1 MSFLTK
7 SKHRYHKGVEMVQC
21 QKDGFHISITRWMNN
36 GFYTPL
42 PSVINIFLSKVT
54 RSFHHFIQR
63 SVCSPLFT
71 WCFWNF
77 LFKKKETFFS
87 VEMTSVELNSTDFS
101 PDSLPFFFPSPFL
114 SGSSSFPHLKML
126 ESLRVLVYK
135 FFYFPNSLPRTCH
148 PANKI
153 YRHIFPI
160 FPFLLSPASL
170 VNHGI
175 LYQFVFLESPLRC
188 QLVHCTC

>member
-1 MSFLTK
+1 
-7 SKHRYHKGVEMVQC
+7 MV
-21 QKDGFHISITRWMNN
+21 FILRFPVSSIFFSLR
-36 GFYTPL
+36 L
-42 PSVINIFLSKVT
+42 PEASTTLSKGPFAVHCLPDAFET
-54 RSFHHFIQR
+54 SFSKKKKKR
-63 SVCSPLFT
+63 
-71 WCFWNF
+71 NF
-77 LFKKKETFFS
+77 LFSRNDLSGTELHWFFS
-87 VEMTSVELNSTDFS
+87 WLSAF
-101 PDSLPFFFPSPFL
+101 FFFPSPFL

-126 ESLRVLVYK
+126 ESLRVLVYR